1 MKGAKP
7 RTPPRVLHVGKY
19 YPPYRGGMETHL
31 LALCTALRD
40 EVELE
45 VLVANEGRETLR
57 EEVDGVPVTR
67 LGTVARLASTPF
79 TPGFV
84 GDEDLRRV
92 VAGAS
97 ALVLPS
103 RDEGFGL
110 TVLEALAAGTPV
122 VASDLPVLREVG
134 GTTVAYAPV
143 GDVEGFA
150 TALSAVL
157 DVPADPAVLRAQ
169 AAGFTWQRSAEG
181 HRAAYALASS

>member
-1 MKGAKP
+1 
-7 RTPPRVLHVGKY
+7 
-19 YPPYRGGMETHL
+19 
-31 LALCTALRD
+31 
-40 EVELE
+40 
-45 VLVANEGRETLR
+45 VLVGPPGWGEQ
-57 EEVDGVPVTR
+57 VDVSGAV
-67 LGTVARLASTPF
+67 

-84 GDEDLRRV
+84 GDDDLRQV

-134 GTTVAYAPV
+134 GTAATYAPV
-143 GDVEGFA
+143 GDPEGFA
-150 TALSAVL
+150 AALEAVL
-157 DVPADPAVLRAQ
+157 GDPGAPDARRAR
-169 AAGFTWQRSAEG
+169 AAGFTWQRSAAG